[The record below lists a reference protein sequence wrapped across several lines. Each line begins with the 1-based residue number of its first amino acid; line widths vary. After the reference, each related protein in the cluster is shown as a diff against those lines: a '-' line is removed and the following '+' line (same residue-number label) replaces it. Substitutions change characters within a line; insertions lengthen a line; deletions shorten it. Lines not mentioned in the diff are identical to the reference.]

1 LTNESKEPVK
11 KEEKPNPHLTHT
23 KTSKQITEKPT
34 SASEITKH
42 NHAKE
47 SKGKCIYKLAKLVG
61 AKEIFYS

>member
-1 LTNESKEPVK
+1 LTNENKEPVK

-47 SKGKCIYKLAKLVG
+47 SKGKQIC
-61 AKEIFYS
+61 